1 MENATKALL
10 ITAGVLIGVL
20 ILSFG
25 TYLYYSL
32 SSYLDENQIQIERN
46 ELNKFNVKF
55 TKYVNYSGNDKQF
68 DLSIHDVVTAANI
81 AYENNR
87 YYNLDSSNAGNTN
100 TLYVEV
106 KVQLDGGKIK
116 LEEELKNKS
125 VEDIINKNVDTKFKC
140 TNENIKYSTVT
151 GRVYSI
157 TFEKEN

>member
-20 ILSFG
+20 ILSLG

-32 SSYLDENQIQIERN
+32 SSYLDENQSQIERN

-55 TKYVNYSGNDKQF
+55 SKYVNYSGNDKQF

-106 KVQLDGGKIK
+106 KVQLDGGKIN

>member
-106 KVQLDGGKIK
+106 KVQLDGGKIN

-125 VEDIINKNVDTKFKC
+125 VEDIINKNVDTKFIHLQII
-140 TNENIKYSTVT
+140 IKDFKILCSFLFY
-151 GRVYSI
+151 
-157 TFEKEN
+157 

>member
-20 ILSFG
+20 ILSLG

-32 SSYLDENQIQIERN
+32 SSYLDENQSQIERN
-46 ELNKFNVKF
+46 ELNKFIVKF
-55 TKYVNYSGNDKQF
+55 SKYVNYSGNDKQF

-87 YYNLDSSNAGNTN
+87 YYNLDSSNADNPN

-106 KVQLDGGKIK
+106 KVQLDGGKTN

-151 GRVYSI
+151 GRIYSI